1 MSLKPSK
8 ADGLIPSY
16 LQRLPL
22 PEAQRQVLERQIDQT
37 VAQGEDPWTALH
49 EAIGQHGTVT
59 EPSMAS
65 EGQRLMLGVGAGPL
79 AAGVMHSDASGAEIA
94 AMPPHARSSLVPV
107 PWVTNPLVR
116 IWRRLRNGPPPAPPI
131 TRATLRDDD
140 GAPWRRAGSRR
151 RMVLL
156 TGVTVQTAVATWYM
170 KGVLPYQGGNLLE
183 ILILILFALLFGWV
197 SSGFWTAMM
206 GFLQLMIGRDR
217 YSISAHGLSDAPLPK
232 EGARCALVMPICN
245 EDVAR
250 VFAGLRATYESLAR
264 TDSLKNFDVFVLS
277 DSYKADTCIEEQK
290 AWLQLCKTVN
300 GFGRIFYRRRR
311 RRVKRKS
318 GNIDDFCRRW
328 GAHYQYMVVLDAD
341 SVMTG
346 ECLKSLVQLMEANP
360 TAGIIQSAPQASGM
374 DTLYTRIQQFATRVY
389 GPLFT
394 AGMHYWQL
402 GESHYWGHNAIIRL
416 APFMEHCILAPLPG
430 KGSFAGAILSHD
442 FVEAALMR
450 RAGWGVWIA
459 YDMPGSYE
467 ELPPNLLDEL
477 QRDQRWCHGNLMNF
491 RLFLIDGFHPVH
503 RAVFLTGVMS
513 YLSAPLWFLFMAL
526 STALLAVHTLTEPQY
541 FVEPRQLFPIWPQWH
556 PDKAIALFSTTFVLL
571 FLPKVLALLRIWFR
585 DSQDYG
591 GRLKALQS
599 MLLEVVFSMLLA
611 PVRMIF
617 HTRFVVAAF
626 LGLKAKWVS
635 PHRDAQDTPW
645 SESIRRHASQTLLG
659 IAWATL
665 VAWLNP
671 IFLTW
676 MVPILA
682 AWLLIIP
689 LSVYSSRLE
698 PGLQSIK
705 RNLFRIPEEMRPPRE
720 LQDTH
725 LYTHAA
731 RDNSK
736 EDPTFGDAV
745 TDPVVNAMACAMGTA
760 RHRPVPANLAA
771 RRALVYQAA
780 ENIADL
786 TEPQRLKLLDDPVAM
801 AQLHRLAWI
810 KHEPEAARAPG

>member
-1 MSLKPSK
+1 MSLNPNKD
-8 ADGLIPSY
+8 DGLIHGY

-22 PEAQRQVLERQIDQT
+22 PEAQRQVLERQIEQA

-116 IWRRLRNGPPPAPPI
+116 MWRRLRDGRPPAPPI
-131 TRATLRDDD
+131 TRATLHDDD

-156 TGVTVQTAVATWYM
+156 AGVTVQTAVATWYM

-217 YSISAHGLSDAPLPK
+217 YSISARGLSGAPLPEK
-232 EGARCALVMPICN
+232 GARCALVMPICN

-277 DSYKADTCIEEQK
+277 DSYKADICIEEQK
-290 AWLQLCKTVN
+290 AWLQLCKAVS

-346 ECLKSLVQLMEANP
+346 ECLKSLVQLMQANP

-585 DSQDYG
+585 DPQDYG
-591 GRLKALQS
+591 GRIKALQS

-611 PVRMIF
+611 PVRMLF

-645 SESIRRHASQTLLG
+645 GESIRRHASQTLLG
-659 IAWATL
+659 IAWAAL

-676 MVPILA
+676 MTPILA

-698 PGLQSIK
+698 PGLQSIR
-705 RNLFRIPEEMRPPRE
+705 RNLFRIPEEMRPPQE

-736 EDPTFGDAV
+736 EDPTFDDAV
-745 TDPVVNAMACAMGTA
+745 IDPVVNAMACAMGTA

-786 TEPQRLKLLDDPVAM
+786 TEPQRLKLLDDPIAM

-810 KHEPEAARAPG
+810 RHEPEAA